1 MRIAIFKTGTHTS
14 GNGVTATYGVDD
26 LQEIVTNYLAAKN
39 EAPLVRGHPKDN
51 SPAYGWVKKLEVV
64 GDTLFAH
71 IGEMTNQ
78 VQQWLSDK
86 VYKYVSVGLSKT
98 EQGLGL
104 VHIGLTPLPAVEGL
118 PEIEFSNTDYLIFN
132 SEIDM
137 AEKTKTNSPPV
148 VNEPK
153 KEEQSTKQEQS
164 GQEQSDSQT
173 YASLPTEIFKQ
184 KVELDQ
190 RQQEI
195 ELQFSELKA
204 LKSEVAAQAAAT
216 KARLKELQETEK
228 RNRTFSAKLKGDRI
242 HAAISKSVEEGRILN
257 DFAPFLEEIA
267 QHLPDENSITFS
279 SFSGE
284 QLTPFEGFLKYLEST
299 PVIVPKDLE
308 LPEQEKEPL
317 QYSARIP
324 KGYSIDSESEK
335 LYAEAREFCRK
346 RGQEPTTS
354 NIIQAIE
361 LLGEAV

>member
-14 GNGVTATYGVDD
+14 GNGVTATYGVGD
-26 LQEIVTNYLAAKN
+26 LQEIATNYRVAKN

-64 GDTLFAH
+64 GETLFAH
-71 IGEMTNQ
+71 IGEMTSQ
-78 VQQWLSDK
+78 VRQWLTDK

-98 EQGLGL
+98 DKGLGL
-104 VHIGLTPLPAVEGL
+104 VHVGLTPLPAVEGL
-118 PEIEFSNTDYLIFN
+118 PEIEFSNPDCLTFN

-137 AEKTKTNSPPV
+137 AEEMNLSTTVDES
-148 VNEPK
+148 
-153 KEEQSTKQEQS
+153 KEEKQEQS
-164 GQEQSDSQT
+164 GQQQSDSQT

-184 KVELDQ
+184 KVDLDQ

-204 LKSEVAAQAAAT
+204 LKLEIASQAAAN
-216 KARLKELQETEK
+216 KARLKELQEVEK
-228 RNRTFSAKLKGDRI
+228 RNRNFSVKLKGDRI
-242 HAAISKSVEEGRILN
+242 HAAISKSVEQGRLLA
-257 DFAPFLEEIA
+257 DFAPFLEEVA
-267 QHLPDENSITFS
+267 QHLPDAESITFS

-284 QLTPFEGFLKYLEST
+284 QLTPFEGFLRYLEST

-324 KGYSIDSESEK
+324 KGYSVDEESEK
-335 LYAEAREFCRK
+335 LYAEARAFCRK
-346 RGQEPTTS
+346 RGQEPTTA

-361 LLGEAV
+361 LLGEAA